1 MSGDKI
7 YLRAGN
13 NVVHCI
19 VDGFH
24 FFHHSAANQLKL
36 VERCRI
42 PELSCRNPRDKSV
55 VKTSSPPALITLNIA
70 EKNSLR
76 SIQVTI
82 QRFTVT

>member
-13 NVVHCI
+13 NVVNCI

-36 VERCRI
+36 
-42 PELSCRNPRDKSV
+42 ELAID
-55 VKTSSPPALITLNIA
+55 
-70 EKNSLR
+70 
-76 SIQVTI
+76 
-82 QRFTVT
+82 